1 MFETTGH
8 VDRTVLVLW
17 LVGKVLFHLSYEHYM
32 GLQIGGNQ
40 NIFKPP
46 PSQGPGTHEKIPIQK
61 NKMMIFFS
69 DTCQHTEPYESV
81 STFKPST
88 KVAPTT

>member
-1 MFETTGH
+1 MGP
-8 VDRTVLVLW
+8 R
-17 LVGKVLFHLSYEHYM
+17 LVGGWTNLFDKISN
-32 GLQIGGNQ
+32 GIISPGIGVK
-40 NIFKPP
+40 IPKKCLKPP

-61 NKMMIFFS
+61 NKMMNPFFT